1 MTALAL
7 DDVGLIAW
15 RSARRTVR
23 QPANV
28 VAPLVFPLVLLA
40 LNSNGLRSATR
51 IPGFPTDSFLS
62 FFLPFTFIQGAL
74 FAALTA
80 GTDLARDIDTGFL
93 NRLALTPLH
102 GTALLLGQ
110 LGGALSQA
118 LVQSVVYLGVGIV
131 LGVHIVSG
139 AGGIVMLVLLSLT
152 ISAGFAALGIWI
164 ALRTGSGE
172 AVQAQFPVL
181 FFLIILSSMNL
192 PRNLIETDWF
202 RIVATINPVSYMIE
216 GLRSLIIG
224 GWNAEAL
231 ALGFGVAIAAFIGGM
246 SLSAVSLRKRMA
258 RT

>member
-1 MTALAL
+1 VTLVL
-7 DDVGLIAW
+7 GDVGLIAW

-40 LNSNGLRSATR
+40 LNSNGLQSATR

-118 LVQSVVYLGVGIV
+118 LIQSLIYLGIGIV
-131 LGVHIVSG
+131 LGVHVVSG
-139 AGGIVMLVLLSLT
+139 AGGIVLLVLLALT
-152 ISAGFAALGIWI
+152 ISAAFGSVGIWI

-202 RIVATINPVSYMIE
+202 RGVATANPVSYMIE
-216 GLRSLIIG
+216 GLRSLIIE
-224 GWNAEAL
+224 GWNLQAL
-231 ALGFGVAIAAFIGGM
+231 ALGFGISITTFVAGM
-246 SLSAVSLRKRMA
+246 TLSAFALRKRMA

>member
-1 MTALAL
+1 VTPALG
-7 DDVGLIAW
+7 DVGLIAW

-40 LNSNGLRSATR
+40 LNSNGLQSATR

-118 LVQSVVYLGVGIV
+118 LIQSLIYLGIGIV
-131 LGVHIVSG
+131 LGVHFVSG
-139 AGGIVMLVLLSLT
+139 AGGIVLLVLLALT
-152 ISAGFAALGIWI
+152 ISAAFGSVGIWI

-202 RIVATINPVSYMIE
+202 RGVATANPVSYMIE
-216 GLRSLIIG
+216 GLRSLIIE
-224 GWNAEAL
+224 GWNLQAL
-231 ALGFGVAIAAFIGGM
+231 ALGFGISITTFIAGM
-246 SLSAVSLRKRMA
+246 TLSAFALRKRMA

>member
-1 MTALAL
+1 MTLVL
-7 DDVGLIAW
+7 GDVGLIAW

-28 VAPLVFPLVLLA
+28 IAPLVFPLVLLA
-40 LNSNGLRSATR
+40 LNSNGLQSATR

-118 LVQSVVYLGVGIV
+118 LIQSLIYLGIGMM
-131 LGVHIVSG
+131 LGVHVVSG
-139 AGGIVMLVLLSLT
+139 AGGIVLLVLLALT
-152 ISAGFAALGIWI
+152 ISAAFGSVGIWI

-202 RIVATINPVSYMIE
+202 RAVATANPVSYMIE
-216 GLRSLIIG
+216 GLRSLIIE
-224 GWNAEAL
+224 GWNLQAL
-231 ALGFGVAIAAFIGGM
+231 ALGFGISITAFIAGM
-246 SLSAVSLRKRMA
+246 SLSAFALRKRMA

>member
-1 MTALAL
+1 MTLVL
-7 DDVGLIAW
+7 GDVGLIAW

-40 LNSNGLRSATR
+40 LNSNGLQSATR

-118 LVQSVVYLGVGIV
+118 LIQSLIYLGIGIV
-131 LGVHIVSG
+131 LGVHVVSG
-139 AGGIVMLVLLSLT
+139 AGGIVLLVLLALT
-152 ISAGFAALGIWI
+152 ISAAFGSVGIWI

-202 RIVATINPVSYMIE
+202 RAVATANPVSYMIE
-216 GLRSLIIG
+216 GLRSLIIE
-224 GWNAEAL
+224 GWNLQAL
-231 ALGFGVAIAAFIGGM
+231 ALGFGISITTFVAGM
-246 SLSAVSLRKRMA
+246 TLSAFALRKRMA

>member
-1 MTALAL
+1 VTTLAL

-28 VAPLVFPLVLLA
+28 IAPLVFPLVLLA
-40 LNSNGLRSATR
+40 LNSNGLRSATH

-93 NRLALTPLH
+93 NRLALTPLR
-102 GTALLLGQ
+102 GTGLLAGQ
-110 LGGALSQA
+110 LGGAMAQALLQA
-118 LVQSVVYLGVGIV
+118 LVYLCIGFA
-131 LGVHIVSG
+131 LGVHFTTGPEGVAVFI
-139 AGGIVMLVLLSLT
+139 LLALT
-152 ISAGFAALGIWI
+152 IGAAWGSIGIWI

-172 AVQAQFPVL
+172 AVQSQFPIL
-181 FFLIILSSMNL
+181 FFFVIISSMNL
-192 PRNLIETDWF
+192 PRNLIEADWF
-202 RIVATINPVSYMIE
+202 RTAATLNPVSYMIE
-216 GLRSLIIG
+216 GLRSLIIE
-224 GWNAEAL
+224 GWDAQAL
-231 ALGFGVAIAAFIGGM
+231 ALGFGIAGLTVGLAM
-246 SLSAVSLRKRMA
+246 ALAALELRKQMA

>member
-1 MTALAL
+1 VTAAL
-7 DDVGLIAW
+7 NDVGLIAW

-28 VAPLVFPLVLLA
+28 IAPLVFPLVLLA
-40 LNSNGLRSATR
+40 LSSKGLESATR
-51 IPGFPTDSFLS
+51 IPGFPTDSFLA

-118 LVQSVVYLGVGIV
+118 LIQSLIYLGVGTV
-131 LGVHIVSG
+131 LGVHVASG
-139 AGGIVMLVLLSLT
+139 PVGILVLVLLALMV
-152 ISAGFAALGIWI
+152 SAAFGALGIWI

-202 RIVATINPVSYMIE
+202 RTVATINPVSYMIE
-216 GLRSLIIG
+216 GLRSLIIE
-224 GWNAEAL
+224 GWNLQAL
-231 ALGFGVAIAAFIGGM
+231 ALGFGISIVAFICGM
-246 SLSAVSLRKRMA
+246 SLSAFALRKRMA

>member
-1 MTALAL
+1 
-7 DDVGLIAW
+7 
-15 RSARRTVR
+15 
-23 QPANV
+23 
-28 VAPLVFPLVLLA
+28 
-40 LNSNGLRSATR
+40 
-51 IPGFPTDSFLS
+51 
-62 FFLPFTFIQGAL
+62 
-74 FAALTA
+74 
-80 GTDLARDIDTGFL
+80 
-93 NRLALTPLH
+93 LH

-139 AGGIVMLVLLSLT
+139 AGGIVVLVLLALT

-224 GWNAEAL
+224 GWNAQAL

>member
-1 MTALAL
+1 MNAFADQVYLL
-7 DDVGLIAW
+7 GR
-15 RSARRTVR
+15 RSVVRTLR

-40 LNSNGLRSATR
+40 LNSNGLQSATR

-118 LVQSVVYLGVGIV
+118 LIQSLIYLGIGIV
-131 LGVHIVSG
+131 LGVHVVSG
-139 AGGIVMLVLLSLT
+139 AGGIVLLVLLALT
-152 ISAGFAALGIWI
+152 ISAAFGSVGIWI

-202 RIVATINPVSYMIE
+202 RGVATANPVSYMIE
-216 GLRSLIIG
+216 GLRSLIIE
-224 GWNAEAL
+224 GWNLQAL
-231 ALGFGVAIAAFIGGM
+231 ALGFGISITTFVAGM
-246 SLSAVSLRKRMA
+246 TLSAFALRKRMA